1 MQKLKNLFF
10 SFLVILLMGSCGEYN
25 KVLNK
30 GLNADRYKLAV
41 DLYEKG
47 DYKKA
52 IPLFEK
58 LVGPYS
64 GKPQMERIQFMMSN
78 SYYNTEDYALSSY
91 YFSKFIVNYPESS
104 KVQESAYLSAK
115 SYFLATPKYSKDQQ
129 DTYKALTAFQSFID
143 KYPTSDLIPEANK
156 YYEELNIKL
165 EKKYFEIAKQ
175 YYHTEKYNAAIVAF
189 DTFNEEYLGSQFKE
203 EALFIRFKSAYE
215 LGMQS
220 ILSKKEE
227 RLGNAKF
234 AYSKF
239 NRSFPES
246 EYKNDADKMLTDI
259 EEELTKIKERY
270 AKISQGG

>member
-30 GLNADRYKLAV
+30 GLNADRYKMAV
-41 DLYEKG
+41 DLYEEG